1 MCMQRQVNVQPTGL
15 YGHDS
20 NPLIDEKNRHPQKT
34 KSEPSEAGPIL
45 RRKKETADMQF
56 SRRLRNRGNGME
68 QASSDVGT
76 HERIR
81 LHFFF
86 TW

>member
-1 MCMQRQVNVQPTGL
+1 
-15 YGHDS
+15 
-20 NPLIDEKNRHPQKT
+20 
-34 KSEPSEAGPIL
+34 
-45 RRKKETADMQF
+45 MQF

-81 LHFFF
+81 LHFFSLAKREKKSMNSPVCALVHAQAPGLCGHDSNPF
-86 TW
+86 SHFQKGAATPAG